1 VLLPCLLIA
10 CSGDDDADGA
20 TTTAGEQP
28 SVAVVST
35 PAASTTQVAEVESTS
50 VPSDAEVLEAIE
62 GFDVSEPANVG
73 PRAALTISIL
83 TDPESTRTTA
93 KNLVVAGDPDVRL
106 AAIYALSTT
115 LTPADV
121 DALLPILESA
131 DPQER
136 VLAAGGLLTVGDARA
151 VPVLIALLA
160 EETLIALGFPPVPV
174 WERARVALL
183 NATGQQFGLREA
195 TTAEA
200 AAATIPDWE
209 AWWAGAAGDFHV
221 VLAEDP
227 FG

>member
-1 VLLPCLLIA
+1 VLPCLLIA
-10 CSGDDDADGA
+10 CSGDDDADQVTATTRDRTVVEVGA
-20 TTTAGEQP
+20 TSISSDA
-28 SVAVVST
+28 SVVAVG
-35 PAASTTQVAEVESTS
+35 STS
-50 VPSDAEVLEAIE
+50 VPSDIGVVDAIE

-73 PRAALTISIL
+73 SRAALTIRIL
-83 TDPESTRTTA
+83 FDPESTRTTA
-93 KNLVVAGDPDVRL
+93 KHLIVADDPDVRL
-106 AAIYALSTT
+106 AAIYALSST

-136 VLAAGGLLTVGDARA
+136 VLAAGGLLTVGEARA

-160 EETLIALGFPPVPV
+160 DETLIALGFPPVPV

-183 NATGQQFGLREA
+183 NATGQDFGLRGAA
-195 TTAEA
+195 TRET

-209 AWWAGAAGDFHV
+209 AWWAGAEGDFHV